1 MIRRLSVLRIAE
13 CLNHESLSLSISS
26 HIYIY
31 THSPLT
37 PSLYIYIYILPPRH
51 LHTLTQLNLPAK
63 IHAVGAQW

>member
-37 PSLYIYIYILPPRH
+37 PSVMYILPPRH

-63 IHAVGAQW
+63 IHTVGAQW